1 MVRGFMVRVF
11 DRNMFIML
19 LSIMVGVIIITY
31 FYADIQNRMRT
42 EKLISKHTTEIK
54 IIESKNI
61 NFTNGFI
68 QSLGLLDLARE
79 YRADGN
85 YNFDLAMMWY
95 RSALSELNA
104 DKLNDY
110 RSKTINDCDSAI
122 VNYTFSYDNFIEA
135 KNRFNFTKGFVNY
148 DVYLSILDLYV
159 NLAESGSKLVSLR
172 INASNYLKNI
182 AENLTITNNTVSYM
196 TNISGL
202 LELFNKTILRYHAE
216 EDIYSDIED
225 QIEKEYD
232 IIGFSEIREE
242 G

>member
-1 MVRGFMVRVF
+1 
-11 DRNMFIML
+11 
-19 LSIMVGVIIITY
+19 
-31 FYADIQNRMRT
+31 
-42 EKLISKHTTEIK
+42 
-54 IIESKNI
+54 
-61 NFTNGFI
+61 
-68 QSLGLLDLARE
+68 
-79 YRADGN
+79 
-85 YNFDLAMMWY
+85 
-95 RSALSELNA
+95 LNA

>member
-79 YRADGN
+79 YRTDGN

-95 RSALSELNA
+95 RSALSELNV

-182 AENLTITNNTVSYM
+182 AENLTIKNNTVSYM